1 MNHETTTKLF
11 RLKIKNMKTYVTG
24 RNCETFKN
32 LEDAKIYAEKCK
44 DKSITIYQN
53 GEYLETVHL

>member
-1 MNHETTTKLF
+1 
-11 RLKIKNMKTYVTG
+11 MKTYVTG